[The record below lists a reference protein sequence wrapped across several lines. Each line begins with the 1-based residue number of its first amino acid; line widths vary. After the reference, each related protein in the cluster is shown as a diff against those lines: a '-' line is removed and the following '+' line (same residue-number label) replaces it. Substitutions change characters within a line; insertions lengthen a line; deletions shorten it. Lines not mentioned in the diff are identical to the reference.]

1 MKTYEIIKKKR
12 DKLSLKPDE
21 ISEFVNGYVSGSVSD
36 YQMSALLM
44 AIYLNGMDDDET
56 VSLTE
61 VMANSGE
68 RINLDEFLNI
78 TVDKHSTGGVG
89 DKTTLIV
96 APIVA
101 SLGCVVAKMSGRG
114 LGFTGG
120 TVDKLSSIPG
130 YRLDLNKRE
139 FLDVVRKTNVS
150 VISQTD
156 SLTPADKKIYALR
169 DVTATVESIPLIAS
183 SVMSKKIAT
192 GSKSIVLDVKFG
204 SGAFMKEKQSAE
216 ILAEK
221 MIKIGKSFG
230 RNIAAVLTNM
240 DMPLGLAVGNNLE
253 VIEAVKL
260 LKGEKIPD
268 LYDECVTLASVM
280 LNLSKQ
286 IPLNKAK
293 ELVENSIQS
302 GAAFKKFREW
312 IVAQGGDISYIDNT
326 NKFDV
331 SKYRVEVLSENT
343 GYISKMNTEQIGFC
357 ASELGAGRKKYNDKV
372 DLSAGII
379 IDKKTGDYVRQGD
392 RLCTLYTNRSNN
404 LSGVRD
410 NYISALEFSVNKPIL
425 TPTIYKTIFL

>member
-21 ISEFVNGYVSGSVSD
+21 ISEFVNGYVSGIVSD

-139 FLDVVRKTNVS
+139 FLDVVRKTNIS

-204 SGAFMKEKQSAE
+204 SGAFMKEKLSAE

-312 IVAQGGDISYIDNT
+312 IIAQGGDISYIDNT

-343 GYISKMNTEQIGFC
+343 GYISKMNTEQIGIC

-392 RLCTLYTNRSNN
+392 RLCTLYTNQSNN
-404 LSGVRD
+404 LSGVRN

-425 TPTIYKTIFL
+425 TPTIYKTIF